1 MAIHPTAVVE
11 PGAQV
16 DPSCEIGPFAYV
28 GPHVVLG
35 PGCQLRPHAVVTGHT
50 VLGARNQVFSHA
62 VVGEIPQD
70 LKYKGEPTRTVVG
83 DDNVFRECTTV
94 HAGTVQDR
102 GETRIG
108 NRCLFMA
115 TSHVAHDCVIGDRAI
130 IANGVG
136 LAGHVVLEEDIHFGG
151 LSGAH
156 QFVRVGRLAF
166 VGGMCGVVMDV
177 APYTIVNGTRAE
189 VVGLNKI
196 GMQRAGM
203 TPEQV
208 ERVEQAFKIFF
219 RMKLQS
225 AEALA
230 RLEAELGAFPE
241 VAHFVAFV
249 KGSKRGVTR

>member
-16 DPSCEIGPFAYV
+16 DPSCEIGAFAYV

-35 PGCQLRPHAVVTGHT
+35 PGCQIRPHGMVTGHT
-50 VLGARNQVFSHA
+50 VMGARNQVFPHA

-70 LKYKGEPTRTVVG
+70 LKYGGEPTRTVVG

-94 HAGTVQDR
+94 HAGTVQDQ
-102 GETRIG
+102 GVTRIG

-136 LAGHVVLEEDIHFGG
+136 LAGHVVLEEDVHFGG

-156 QFVRVGRLAF
+156 QFIRVGRLSF
-166 VGGMCGVVMDV
+166 VGGMCGAVMDV

-208 ERVEQAFKIFF
+208 ERVEQAFKIYF

-230 RLEAELGAFPE
+230 RLEAELGAHPE
-241 VAHFVAFV
+241 VAHFIAFV
-249 KGSKRGVTR
+249 KASKRGVTR

>member
-1 MAIHPTAVVE
+1 MPIHPTAVVE

-35 PGCQLRPHAVVTGHT
+35 PGCQVRPYGMVTGHT
-50 VLGARNQVFSHA
+50 VMGARNQVFPHA

-70 LKYKGEPTRTVVG
+70 LKYRGEPTRTIVG
-83 DDNVFRECTTV
+83 DENVFRECTTV

-108 NRCLFMA
+108 SRCLFMA

-136 LAGHVVLEEDIHFGG
+136 LAGHVVLEEDVHFGG

-189 VVGLNKI
+189 VVGLNLI
-196 GMQRAGM
+196 GMQRAGL
-203 TPEQV
+203 TEEQV
-208 ERVEQAFKIFF
+208 VRVKQAFKIFF
-219 RMKLQS
+219 RSNLQA
-225 AEALA
+225 AEAVE
-230 RLEAELGAFPE
+230 RLESELGAHPE
-241 VAHFVAFV
+241 VAHFTAFV
-249 KGSKRGVTR
+249 KSSKRGVTR

>member
-28 GPHVVLG
+28 GPHVVMG
-35 PGCQLRPHAVVTGHT
+35 PGCRLRPHAMVTGHT
-50 VLGARNQVFSHA
+50 VMGARNQVFSHA

-70 LKYKGEPTRTVVG
+70 LKYQGEPTRTVIG

-115 TSHVAHDCVIGDRAI
+115 TSHVAHDCVVGDRAI

-136 LAGHVVLEEDIHFGG
+136 LAGHVILEEDIHFGG

-156 QFVRVGRLAF
+156 QFVKVGRLAF

-203 TPEQV
+203 APEQI

-241 VAHFVAFV
+241 VAHFIAFV

>member
-1 MAIHPTAVVE
+1 MAIHPSAVVE

-16 DPSCEIGPFAYV
+16 DPSCEVGPFAYL
-28 GPHVVLG
+28 GPHVVMG
-35 PGCQLRPHAVVTGHT
+35 PGCQVRPHGVVTGHT
-50 VLGARNQVFSHA
+50 TLGARNQVFSHA

-70 LKYKGEPTRTVVG
+70 LKYRGEPTRTVVG
-83 DDNVFRECTTV
+83 DDNVFRECCTV

-108 NRCLFMA
+108 NGCLFMA

-136 LAGHVVLEEDIHFGG
+136 LAGHVVLEEDVHFGG

-156 QFVRVGRLAF
+156 QFVRVGRLSF

-189 VVGLNKI
+189 VVGLNLI

-203 TPEQV
+203 GEEQV
-208 ERVEQAFKIFF
+208 ARVKQAFKIFF
-219 RMKLQS
+219 RSNLQ
-225 AEALA
+225 ATEAVA
-230 RLEAELGAFPE
+230 RLEAELGDHPE
-241 VAHFVAFV
+241 VAHFTAFV
-249 KGSKRGVTR
+249 KASKRGVTR

>member
-1 MAIHPTAVVE
+1 MPIHPTAVVE

-16 DPSCEIGPFAYV
+16 DPSCLVGPFAYV
-28 GPHVVLG
+28 GPHVVMG
-35 PGCQLRPHAVVTGHT
+35 PGCRLHPYGMVTGHT
-50 VLGARNQVFSHA
+50 VMGARNQVFSHA

-70 LKYKGEPTRTVVG
+70 LKYGGEPTRTVSG

-156 QFVRVGRLAF
+156 QFVKVGRLAF

-203 TPEQV
+203 TEEQV
-208 ERVEQAFKIFF
+208 ARVELAFKIFF
-219 RMKLQS
+219 RSKLQA

-241 VAHFVAFV
+241 VAHFTAFV

>member
-1 MAIHPTAVVE
+1 MPIHPTAVVE

-28 GPHVVLG
+28 GPHVVMG
-35 PGCQLRPHAVVTGHT
+35 AGCVVRPHGVVTGHT
-50 VLGARNQVFSHA
+50 VMGARNQVFSHA
-62 VVGEIPQD
+62 TVGEIPQD
-70 LKYKGEPTRTVVG
+70 LKYAGEPTRTVVG
-83 DDNVFRECTTV
+83 DDNVFREGTTV

-130 IANGVG
+130 IANCVG
-136 LAGHVVLEEDIHFGG
+136 LAGHVVLEEDVHFGG

-156 QFVRVGRLAF
+156 QFIRVGRLSF
-166 VGGMCGVVMDV
+166 VGGMCGAVMDV

-203 TPEQV
+203 DEAQV
-208 ERVEQAFKIFF
+208 ARVEQAFKIFF
-219 RMKLQS
+219 RSKLQS
-225 AEALA
+225 AEAIA
-230 RLEAELGAFPE
+230 RLEAELGAHPE
-241 VAHFVAFV
+241 VAHFIAFV
-249 KGSKRGVTR
+249 KSSKRGVTR

>member
-1 MAIHPTAVVE
+1 MPFHPTAVIE

-16 DPSCEIGPFAYV
+16 DPSCEVGAFAYV
-28 GPHVVLG
+28 GPHVVMG
-35 PGCQLRPHAVVTGHT
+35 PGCQVRAYGMVTGHT
-50 VLGARNQVFSHA
+50 VMGARNQVFSHA
-62 VVGEIPQD
+62 VIGEIPQD
-70 LKYKGEPTRTVVG
+70 LKYRGEPTRTVIG
-83 DDNVFRECTTV
+83 DDNVFRECSTV

-136 LAGHVVLEEDIHFGG
+136 LAGHVVVEEDVHFGG

-203 TPEQV
+203 TEEQIG
-208 ERVEQAFKIFF
+208 RVEQAFKIFF
-219 RMKLQS
+219 RSKLQA

-241 VAHFVAFV
+241 VARFTAFV
-249 KGSKRGVTR
+249 KTSRRGVTR

>member
-16 DPSCEIGPFAYV
+16 DPSCQIGPFAYV

-35 PGCQLRPHAVVTGHT
+35 PGCVVRPHGVVTGHT
-50 VLGARNQVFSHA
+50 TMGARNQVFSHA
-62 VVGEIPQD
+62 TIGEIPQD
-70 LKYKGEPTRTVVG
+70 LKYAGEPTRTVIG
-83 DDNVFRECTTV
+83 DDNVFRECATV

-115 TSHVAHDCVIGDRAI
+115 TAHVAHDCVIGDRAI
-130 IANGVG
+130 IANCVG

-151 LSGAH
+151 LAGAH
-156 QFVRVGRLAF
+156 QFVKVGRLAF

-219 RMKLQS
+219 RMKLQA
-225 AEALA
+225 AEALI
-230 RLEAELGAFPE
+230 RLEAELGASPE
-241 VAHFVAFV
+241 VAHFIAFV
-249 KGSKRGVTR
+249 KASKRGVTR

>member
-11 PGAQV
+11 PGARV

-35 PGCQLRPHAVVTGHT
+35 PGCVVRPHGVVTGHT

-62 VVGEIPQD
+62 TVGEIPQD
-70 LKYKGEPTRTVVG
+70 LKYAGEPTRTVIG
-83 DDNVFRECTTV
+83 DDNVFRECVTV

-136 LAGHVVLEEDIHFGG
+136 LAGHVVLEEDVHFGG

-156 QFVRVGRLAF
+156 QFIRVGRLSF
-166 VGGMCGVVMDV
+166 VGGMCGAVMDV

-208 ERVEQAFKIFF
+208 ERVELAFKIYF
-219 RMKLQS
+219 RSKLQA

-241 VAHFVAFV
+241 VAHFIAFV

>member
-28 GPHVVLG
+28 GPHVVMG
-35 PGCQLRPHAVVTGHT
+35 PGCRLRPHAMVTGHT
-50 VLGARNQVFSHA
+50 VMGARNQVFSHA

-70 LKYKGEPTRTVVG
+70 LKYQGEPTRTVIG

-115 TSHVAHDCVIGDRAI
+115 TSHVAHDCVVGDRAI

-136 LAGHVVLEEDIHFGG
+136 LAGHVILEEDIHFGG

-156 QFVRVGRLAF
+156 QFVKVGRLAF

-203 TPEQV
+203 TPEQI

-241 VAHFVAFV
+241 VAHFIAFV

>member
-1 MAIHPTAVVE
+1 
-11 PGAQV
+11 
-16 DPSCEIGPFAYV
+16 
-28 GPHVVLG
+28 VVLG

-50 VLGARNQVFSHA
+50 VMGARNQVFSHA

-70 LKYKGEPTRTVVG
+70 LKYQGEPTRTVIG
-83 DDNVFRECTTV
+83 DDNVFREAVTV
-94 HAGTVQDR
+94 HAGTVQDQ
-102 GETRIG
+102 GVTRIG

-136 LAGHVVLEEDIHFGG
+136 LAGHVVLEEDVHFGG

-156 QFVRVGRLAF
+156 QFIRVGRLSF
-166 VGGMCGVVMDV
+166 VGGMCGAVMDV

-203 TPEQV
+203 TEDQV
-208 ERVEQAFKIFF
+208 GRVEQAFKIFF
-219 RMKLQS
+219 RSKLQA

-230 RLEAELGAFPE
+230 RLEGELGTFPE
-241 VAHFVAFV
+241 VAHFIAFV
-249 KGSKRGVTR
+249 KASKRGVTR